1 MNITVKNATLLSGK
15 KVNIVI
21 ENSMITQVGEHVEEK
36 GEVLHLSDDIY
47 VSPGWIDLHTH
58 AFPKHEPYCAHPDDI
73 GYKSGVT
80 TVVDAG
86 SSGADDIDEFVSMTK
101 ECKTRVL
108 AYLNISSIGL
118 RVRDELR
125 NLEHLEFDK
134 VTKALEMHPD
144 FIVGLKARMSSS
156 VVGDNGI
163 KPLEIGKEFSRKLS
177 LPVMVHIGNAPPK
190 LIEVIELL
198 EKGDVIT
205 HCFNAKEDNHIFAN
219 NHSNIPPLLEAIDK
233 GVYLDI
239 GHGMSSFSYRIS
251 EKAKNE
257 NVPFHTISTDIYEAN
272 RINGPVY
279 DLATTMMKFL
289 ALGYSLDEVIDAVT
303 IYPAQVLQ
311 KELLG
316 KIEPG
321 AYGDLTFF
329 KVYKEEK
336 IMYDSHGEKIISP
349 VTIAPYAVII
359 GGEYNVCTT

>member
-1 MNITVKNATLLSGK
+1 MNITVKNAKRLSGE

-21 ENSMITQVGEHVEEK
+21 EDGFITQVGQDVEARGDVIEM
-36 GEVLHLSDDIY
+36 DDDVY

-58 AFPKHEPYCAHPDDI
+58 AFPKHKPYCAHPDDI
-73 GYKSGVT
+73 GYVTGVT

-101 ECKTRVL
+101 TCKTRVL

-118 RVRDELR
+118 VVRDELK
-125 NLEHLEFDK
+125 NLEHLQYEK
-134 VTKALEMHPD
+134 VKRAVEVHPD
-144 FIVGLKARMSSS
+144 FIIGLKARMSSS
-156 VVGDNGI
+156 VVGGNGV

-177 LPVMVHIGNAPPK
+177 LPVMVHIGNAPPT

-198 EKGDVIT
+198 EKGDIIT

-219 NHSNIPPLLEAIDK
+219 NHSNIPPLLDAVDK

-251 EKAKNE
+251 EKAKKE
-257 NVPFHTISTDIYEAN
+257 NIPFHTISTDIYEAN
-272 RINGPVY
+272 RINGPVF
-279 DLATTMMKFL
+279 DLATTMMKFI
-289 ALGYSLDEVIDAVT
+289 ALGYPLEEVIDAVT
-303 IYPAQVLQ
+303 IYPAEVLR
-311 KELLG
+311 KEKLG
-316 KIEPG
+316 KIELG
-321 AYGDLTFF
+321 AHGDLTFF
-329 KVYKEEK
+329 KVKQEEK
-336 IMYDSHGEKIISP
+336 IMHDSHGVKIVSP